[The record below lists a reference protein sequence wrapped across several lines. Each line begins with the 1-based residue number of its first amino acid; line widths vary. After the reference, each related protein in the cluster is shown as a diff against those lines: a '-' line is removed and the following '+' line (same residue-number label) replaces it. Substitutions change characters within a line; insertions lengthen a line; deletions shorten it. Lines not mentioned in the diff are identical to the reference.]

1 MKNQEKLLEL
11 YRELAQKQRLYISN
25 EEKLQDLVYDYNN
38 DKLHENVYIELIKK
52 YNTIDIENDIER
64 LEKQIKELEK

>member
-11 YRELAQKQRLYISN
+11 YRNWHKNKDYIFQMKK
-25 EEKLQDLVYDYNN
+25 KLQDLVYDYNN

-52 YNTIDIENDIER
+52 IQYYR
-64 LEKQIKELEK
+64 H